1 MVSATIHLANRD
13 WDALIDDFV
22 ALGFLPRGCD
32 RGGCAAYAF
41 RMPAGAVQI
50 QVQGPGRPR
59 PASCLCLPPTTY
71 HPSPHRLV
79 FPLILPAAVI
89 IPVMDRI
96 LGPYLRGGGAQAFK
110 SNFSALSTD
119 LLVRGNDDL
128 CSCLGMGRACRAARR
143 LLLATNVVG
152 SCSSGLCPTCLP
164 A

>member
-1 MVSATIHLANRD
+1 
-13 WDALIDDFV
+13 
-22 ALGFLPRGCD
+22 
-32 RGGCAAYAF
+32 
-41 RMPAGAVQI
+41 
-50 QVQGPGRPR
+50 
-59 PASCLCLPPTTY
+59 
-71 HPSPHRLV
+71 
-79 FPLILPAAVI
+79 
-89 IPVMDRI
+89 MDRI

-128 CSCLGMGRACRAARR
+128 CSCLGMGRACRAGRR